1 MTKSGVLFLLAS
13 LAVSCADSPTTP
25 VPAEGPVMAAA
36 DVPAT
41 DPSALQA
48 GCTVPPFPKTS
59 QTVFQTDVTYNVIG
73 GTALK
78 LDLAAP
84 KNPSSPR
91 PLVVFIHGG
100 GWDSGSKKAH
110 RTEILRLTSLRYA
123 AATVDYRLA
132 PQYRF
137 PAQIQDVACAID
149 WLRANATKYGIDPG
163 RVAVV
168 GHSAGGELAALYG
181 VAGAAA
187 ALHGPCTTPPQS
199 THVSGVVA
207 FSTPFD
213 LTNLSLMDASALQK
227 IVAYLGGSPL
237 VKHWAGIMASP
248 YYHVGS
254 ASPPFF
260 MAHGR
265 YDPLIYVGQSR
276 LMAAKLTKKGV
287 PNTLVQLNI
296 SIHDILFLDTSPQY
310 MASTCGMLSFLQS
323 TLKP

>member
-1 MTKSGVLFLLAS
+1 MSILSPVRDLLVSSARSIFEMTVTKDVLEGAESGRFPQRVWDAIDDAGLDSALVPDDKGGAG
-13 LAVSCADSPTTP
+13 VSFAD
-25 VPAEGPVMAAA
+25 AAA
-36 DVPAT
+36 
-41 DPSALQA
+41 
-48 GCTVPPFPKTS
+48 
-59 QTVFQTDVTYNVIG
+59 
-73 GTALK
+73 
-78 LDLAAP
+78 
-84 KNPSSPR
+84 
-91 PLVVFIHGG
+91 
-100 GWDSGSKKAH
+100 
-110 RTEILRLTSLRYA
+110 ILR
-123 AATVDYRLA
+123 
-132 PQYRF
+132 
-137 PAQIQDVACAID
+137 
-149 WLRANATKYGIDPG
+149 
-163 RVAVV
+163 
-168 GHSAGGELAALYG
+168 